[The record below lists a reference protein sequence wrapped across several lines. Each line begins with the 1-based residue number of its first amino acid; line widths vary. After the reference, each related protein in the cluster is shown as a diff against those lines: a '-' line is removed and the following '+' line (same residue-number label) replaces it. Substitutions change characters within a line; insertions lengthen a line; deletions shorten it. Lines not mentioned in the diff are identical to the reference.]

1 MSLVAVLE
9 IIGKGIEELKSENEA
24 LKNERNSLRESC
36 NIVFDRL
43 REIEKE
49 RDELKTKL
57 AAIQDYADGLAAKC
71 ENMSKTEEIKESG
84 C

>member
-24 LKNERNSLRESC
+24 LNTERNSLRESC
-36 NIVFDRL
+36 KFAFDRL

-57 AAIQDYADGLAAKC
+57 AAIQDCADGLAAKC